1 MWEPQLPALAGH
13 RVLRPDFRGY
23 GAEPAVPSF
32 DPAADVRAL
41 LDGPVVL
48 VGSSF
53 GGSIA
58 QEVACRWPSLV
69 SGLVLLCPGRHG
81 VPLTPAISAWA
92 ARERELL
99 ATGDVDG
106 VVELAVET
114 WLGPEADEVARKS
127 VREMKRRS
135 VLAQLGHDAE
145 IRRTP
150 VDAGEIRVPTLVV
163 SGGHDVDYFQQVAES
178 LAHDI
183 PGARHVH
190 LDWAG
195 HLPNLE
201 RPDAVNAL
209 LEDFLALE

>member
-1 MWEPQLPALAGH
+1 MWEPQLSALSGH
-13 RVLRPDFRGY
+13 RVLHPDFRGY
-23 GAEPAVPSF
+23 GTEPAVPSF

-41 LDGPVVL
+41 LDGPAVL

-58 QEVACRWPSLV
+58 QDVACRWPSLV
-69 SGLVLLCPGRHG
+69 SGLVLLCAGRQG
-81 VPLTPAISAWA
+81 FGLTPAISAWA
-92 ARERELL
+92 DREKELL
-99 ATGDVDG
+99 AVRDVDG

-114 WLGPEADEVARKS
+114 WLGPSADEVARKS

-135 VLAQLGHDAE
+135 VLAQLGRDIE

-150 VDAGEIRVPTLVV
+150 VDVSEIRVPTLVV
-163 SGGHDVDYFQQVAES
+163 SGGHDVDYFQLVAES
-178 LAHDI
+178 LARDI

-201 RPDAVNAL
+201 RPDVVNAL
-209 LEDFLALE
+209 LTEFLRLE